1 MKLLLCIMFL
11 LSSMIVLSQA
21 DTTLN
26 RIESLP
32 FEQGVLTALKLADK
46 DIDGNH
52 LLLKYSDDAYQHGQK
67 KNDLSL
73 MMDAFVLKSKLYRI
87 NKSFSNSIK
96 EATKA
101 LELLNQH
108 NFDYNRKELIHQN
121 LSLSLE
127 GLGAYSPAL
136 EQRKL
141 QLKALIASNRTNE
154 VQANY
159 YYLQQG
165 IGVLYMRLEQFDS
178 AMVYFQAAQENAV
191 ALKRIDLVASSNND
205 IGVSSFRAGKIKR
218 ALQYYQKSIKTFEAM
233 KVMYPK
239 DSLLYGIV
247 WGNIADC
254 LPQND
259 PAKKRHID
267 FYVEMCEKYATELHD
282 LLEAYFQMASY
293 YEKNGN
299 YTLQLEYLNR
309 INEQLNKSNSDYKE
323 SQLMLYKSYTKAY
336 LLSGDKVKASR
347 YLDKYEQLNDELY
360 GKHAVD
366 ELLSSHTDYK
376 LAKINQELLLEKLE
390 ASQKTQ
396 KIEDLNKEK
405 EITSLRIWLV
415 GIGVVFLLIL
425 AIVFFYKYKSDSEKK
440 AKSQELENKLL
451 EIENN
456 QQSERLTHSV
466 LSLQRKKDFTEEI
479 IERLS
484 ELPSLDRK
492 DLNDI
497 KFFITNEVNIDESII
512 EMENYIS
519 ETGKEFFIKLD
530 LVHPGL
536 TEYEQKLIALIR
548 MNLSIKQIA
557 IIKNITPQSV
567 KIAKN
572 RLSKKLELEPGSN
585 IYDYLMS
592 L

>member
-1 MKLLLCIMFL
+1 MKFLLCIMFL
-11 LSSMIVLSQA
+11 LSSMIGLTQA
-21 DTTLN
+21 DTTMK
-26 RIESLP
+26 RIESLQ
-32 FEQGVLTALKLADK
+32 FKEGVLVALKLTDK
-46 DIDGNH
+46 DIGQSQ
-52 LLLKYSDDAYQHGQK
+52 LLLRYSDKAYQQGTK
-67 KNDLSL
+67 NNDLTL
-73 MMDAFVLKSKLYRI
+73 ILDALVLKSKVYRTKK
-87 NKSFSNSIK
+87 NFSSSIK

-101 LELLNQH
+101 LELLNR
-108 NFDYNRKELIHQN
+108 NEIRYERKELIHQN

-136 EQRKL
+136 EQRKNQL
-141 QLKALIASNRTNE
+141 QALIESNRTND

-159 YYLQQG
+159 YYLKQG

-191 ALKRIDLVASSNND
+191 ALKRKDLVASSNND
-205 IGVSSFRAGKIKR
+205 IGVSSFRAGKKR
-218 ALQYYQKSIKTFEAM
+218 MAIEYYQKSIKTFESM
-233 KVMYPK
+233 SVMQQK

-259 PAKKRHID
+259 PAKKKYID
-267 FYVEMCEKYATELHD
+267 FYVEMCEKYAIVQSD
-282 LLEAYFQMASY
+282 LVEAYFQMAEY
-293 YEKNGN
+293 FEKNGN
-299 YTLQLEYLNR
+299 YSQQLDYLNR
-309 INEQLNKSNSDYKE
+309 INALLTKSDNDSRE

-336 LLSGDKVKASR
+336 LLSGDKVKASK
-347 YLDKYEQLNDELY
+347 YLDMYEQLNNELF
-360 GKHAVD
+360 GKQAVD

-425 AIVFFYKYKSDSEKK
+425 AAVFFYKYKSDSEKK

-456 QQSERLTHSV
+456 QQSERLTHSM

-484 ELPSLDRK
+484 ALPSIDRK

-536 TEYEQKLIALIR
+536 TDYEQKLIALIR